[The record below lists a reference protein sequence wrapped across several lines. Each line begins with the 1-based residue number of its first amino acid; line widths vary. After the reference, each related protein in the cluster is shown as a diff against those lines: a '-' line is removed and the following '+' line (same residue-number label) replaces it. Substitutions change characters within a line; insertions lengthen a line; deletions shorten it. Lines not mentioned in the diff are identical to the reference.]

1 MQKKNTMENLEEKN
15 KKMTP
20 LSQIHKF
27 CISCMGDQS
36 RLVKDCTT
44 KSCPL
49 WPYRT
54 GHNTN
59 SKRQFTEEQRQ
70 AMAERMRKMVEAR
83 EANKTK

>member
-1 MQKKNTMENLEEKN
+1 MENLEEKS

-20 LSQIHKF
+20 LSQIHNF
-27 CISCMGDQS
+27 CIGCMGDQP
-36 RLVKDCTT
+36 RLVKECTT

-59 SKRQFTEEQRQ
+59 SKRTMTEEQRQ
-70 AMAERMRKMVEAR
+70 MAAERLKKAR
-83 EANKTK
+83 EAKNST

>member
-20 LSQIHKF
+20 LSQIHNF
-27 CISCMGDQS
+27 CVGCMGDQP

-59 SKRQFTEEQRQ
+59 SKRTMTEEQRQ
-70 AMAERMRKMVEAR
+70 MAAERLKKAR
-83 EANKTK
+83 EAKKGE

>member
-1 MQKKNTMENLEEKN
+1 MENLEEKN

-20 LSQIHKF
+20 LSQIHNF
-27 CISCMGDQS
+27 CIGCMGDQP

-59 SKRQFTEEQRQ
+59 SKRTMTEEQRQ
-70 AMAERMRKMVEAR
+70 MAAERLKKAR
-83 EANKTK
+83 EAKKGE

>member
-1 MQKKNTMENLEEKN
+1 MENLEEKN
-15 KKMTP
+15 KKMTS
-20 LSQIHKF
+20 LSQIHNF
-27 CISCMGDQS
+27 CVGCMGDQP

-59 SKRQFTEEQRQ
+59 SKRTMTEEQRQ
-70 AMAERMRKMVEAR
+70 MAAERLKKAR
-83 EANKTK
+83 EAKKGE

>member
-1 MQKKNTMENLEEKN
+1 MENLEEKN

-20 LSQIHKF
+20 LSQIHNF
-27 CISCMGDQS
+27 CVGCMGDQP

-59 SKRQFTEEQRQ
+59 SKRTMTEEQRQ
-70 AMAERMRKMVEAR
+70 MAAERLKKAR
-83 EANKTK
+83 EAKKGE

>member
-1 MQKKNTMENLEEKN
+1 MGNLEEKN

-20 LSQIHKF
+20 LSQIHNF
-27 CISCMGDQS
+27 CIGCMGDQP

-59 SKRQFTEEQRQ
+59 SKRTMTEEQRQ
-70 AMAERMRKMVEAR
+70 MAAERLKKAR
-83 EANKTK
+83 EAKKGE

>member
-1 MQKKNTMENLEEKN
+1 MENLEEKN

-27 CISCMGDQS
+27 CIGCMGDQS

-59 SKRQFTEEQRQ
+59 SKRKFTEEQRQ
-70 AMAERMRKMVEAR
+70 AMAERMRKVVEAR
-83 EANKTK
+83 EANKTR

>member
-1 MQKKNTMENLEEKN
+1 MA
-15 KKMTP
+15 TP
-20 LSQIHKF
+20 LSAIHNF
-27 CISCMGDQS
+27 CISCMGDQP

-59 SKRQFTEEQRQ
+59 SKRAMTEEQRQ
-70 AMAERMRKMVEAR
+70 MAAERLKKAR
-83 EANKTK
+83 EAKNSK